1 MRLPCH
7 PSLLRASTLSRMGW
21 RDSVSSPS
29 LMPDCPSLP
38 QYSAAHGLEWWQVD
52 FSYYIIRAMELTGLA
67 WEVKRPGEAQ
77 KTKLRLKP

>member
-1 MRLPCH
+1 
-7 PSLLRASTLSRMGW
+7 
-21 RDSVSSPS
+21 
-29 LMPDCPSLP
+29 MPDCPSLP